1 MSNSAAMCR
10 EQEAIHL
17 QIAAET
23 NLENVRKRALA
34 AARVWAAEAVEA
46 ESHEAGERDPLSA
59 QDQAIAREF
68 LLDNDDEDDA
78 LAGDSSQPGG

>member
-46 ESHEAGERDPLSA
+46 ESHEAGARDPLSA
-59 QDQAIAREF
+59 QDEAIAREF
-68 LLDNDDEDDA
+68 LLDDDGDDDA
-78 LAGDSSQPGG
+78 PTGDSSQPGG

>member
-23 NLENVRKRALA
+23 DLENVRKRALA
-34 AARVWAAEAVEA
+34 AARVWAAQAVEA
-46 ESHEAGERDPLSA
+46 ESYEAGERDPLSA
-59 QDQAIAREF
+59 QDEAIAREF
-68 LLDNDDEDDA
+68 LLDDDGEDDIPP
-78 LAGDSSQPGG
+78 LNGHD

>member
-10 EQEAIHL
+10 EQEALHL
-17 QIAAET
+17 KIAAET

-34 AARVWAAEAVEA
+34 AARVWAVEALEA

-59 QDQAIAREF
+59 QDEAIAREF
-68 LLDNDDEDDA
+68 LLDEDDDDDA
-78 LAGDSSQPGG
+78 PTGDSSPPGR

>member
-17 QIAAET
+17 QIAAQT

-34 AARVWAAEAVEA
+34 AARVWAAQALEA
-46 ESHEAGERDPLSA
+46 EGHEAGERDPLSA
-59 QDQAIAREF
+59 QDEAIAREF
-68 LLDNDDEDDA
+68 LLDNDDE
-78 LAGDSSQPGG
+78 GDVPPLNGHD

>member
-23 NLENVRKRALA
+23 NLDNVRKRALA
-34 AARVWAAEAVEA
+34 AARVWAAQAMEA
-46 ESHEAGERDPLSA
+46 ESHEAGERDPLSV

-68 LLDNDDEDDA
+68 LLDNDDDDDGPP
-78 LAGDSSQPGG
+78 LNGHD

>member
-1 MSNSAAMCR
+1 MSNSSAMCR
-10 EQEAIHL
+10 QQEALHL

-59 QDQAIAREF
+59 QDAAIARKF
-68 LLDNDDEDDA
+68 LLDNDEEDDA
-78 LAGDSSQPGG
+78 PTEDSSLPGG

>member
-10 EQEAIHL
+10 TQEALHL
-17 QIAAET
+17 KIAAET

-59 QDQAIAREF
+59 QDEAIAREF
-68 LLDNDDEDDA
+68 LLDNDEDDDV
-78 LAGDSSQPGG
+78 LAGDSSKPGG